1 MMCVM
6 IYISIVIQSHHTNNA
21 TFISSTIQLHHLC
34 MAAASVTPSSLTP
47 SSSLLTNMSHNM
59 YVPPQSVLLD
69 PAEFAQDA
77 EHRLGK
83 ANGNIYRRQP
93 SVENVHDGQLM
104 VRLKKKRFIII
115 DYGYV
120 PNATDHDMIRNN
132 PYVTIPEGAG
142 AKKCKEKTCNR
153 IGVPVLLY
161 DSEPDQPPS
170 LYIRTGLCYCCQR
183 NLNEKRRTQRKRK
196 SDGRPIGEVRI
207 GGMSCASICSAPSS
221 GYMSGRTSRFTH
233 SDTPVQLSPD
243 AMVINCPVE
252 GTSPHSPTYRC
263 PEIGSD
269 LLRITKEL
277 SDETSSLVQHSRK
290 RQEGEEAAASSET
303 IEQQYEKAFKS
314 AQKATFLLTQWKAS
328 YDTQQRYYSQQLPQL
343 PQPQPQQP
351 QLKEPQMKEP
361 PQLQQQHEAAA
372 VSRPVPSFNSQV
384 LDDAVASIESA
395 LGAEQSLGQHAQSAF
410 DGYQQQQIDLP
421 NENEAAMNSL
431 MTSSPNA
438 SPNGSPRQENEII
451 SNDRFDSLLSDRLP
465 DDQGNNVNND
475 NPPRVSL

>member
-1 MMCVM
+1 
-6 IYISIVIQSHHTNNA
+6 
-21 TFISSTIQLHHLC
+21 
-34 MAAASVTPSSLTP
+34 
-47 SSSLLTNMSHNM
+47 M
-59 YVPPQSVLLD
+59 YVPPQSILLD
-69 PAEFAQDA
+69 PAELAQDV
-77 EHRLGK
+77 EHHLGK
-83 ANGNIYRRQP
+83 ANGNTYRRQP

-120 PNATDHDMIRNN
+120 PNATDHEMIRNN

-142 AKKCKEKTCNR
+142 TKKCKEKTCNR

-207 GGMSCASICSAPSS
+207 GGISCASICSVPSSGYMSGRASSS
-221 GYMSGRTSRFTH
+221 GYMSGRTSRFTQA
-233 SDTPVQLSPD
+233 DTPVQLSPD

-277 SDETSSLVQHSRK
+277 SGETSAIVQHSRK
-290 RQEGEEAAASSET
+290 RQEGEESSAPET
-303 IEQQYEKAFKS
+303 IEQQYKKAFKS

-328 YDTQQRYYSQQLPQL
+328 YDTQQRYYSQQQLPQL
-343 PQPQPQQP
+343 QQP
-351 QLKEPQMKEP
+351 QHQP
-361 PQLQQQHEAAA
+361 PQLQEPRLHQPPQLHESRLHQQHEATMN
-372 VSRPVPSFNSQV
+372 RPVAGFNSQV
-384 LDDAVASIESA
+384 LDDAVASIENA
-395 LGAEQSLGQHAQSAF
+395 LDDEQSLGHHAQSAF
-410 DGYQQQQIDLP
+410 GGYQQNKYLP
-421 NENEAAMNSL
+421 NEAAMNSL

-438 SPNGSPRQENEII
+438 SPNGSPRQGNE
-451 SNDRFDSLLSDRLP
+451 SNDRFDYSILSGGLHTDGP
-465 DDQGNNVNND
+465 DNDVNNAK
-475 NPPRVSL
+475 PPRVSMSTSNIYTRYSLNNLDFTNK

>member
-1 MMCVM
+1 
-6 IYISIVIQSHHTNNA
+6 
-21 TFISSTIQLHHLC
+21 
-34 MAAASVTPSSLTP
+34 MAAASITPSSLTP
-47 SSSLLTNMSHNM
+47 SSSLLTNMSYNM
-59 YVPPQSVLLD
+59 YVPPQSILLD
-69 PAEFAQDA
+69 PEEFAQDV

-83 ANGNIYRRQP
+83 ANGNTYRRQP

-120 PNATDHDMIRNN
+120 PNATDHDMIRDN

-142 AKKCKEKTCNR
+142 TKKCKEKTCNR

-277 SDETSSLVQHSRK
+277 SDETVSLVQHSRK
-290 RQEGEEAAASSET
+290 RQEVEASPTPET

-328 YDTQQRYYSQQLPQL
+328 YDTQQRYYSQQQPQL

-351 QLKEPQMKEP
+351 QLKEPPM
-361 PQLQQQHEAAA
+361 PQLQQQHEAT

-384 LDDAVASIESA
+384 LDDAVASIENA
-395 LGAEQSLGQHAQSAF
+395 LGAEQSFGHHAQSAF
-410 DGYQQQQIDLP
+410 DGYQQNIDLP

-438 SPNGSPRQENEII
+438 SPNGSPRE
-451 SNDRFDSLLSDRLP
+451 NDRFGFDSMLSDRLP
-465 DDQGNNVNND
+465 DGSGNDVNNAK
-475 NPPRVSL
+475 PPRVSMP